1 MEQEEAVTPQ
11 SLLLAF
17 LGMHLLWKPVA
28 VSGASIVDVFGWLG
42 VGQPATRSLLAR
54 MTDRG
59 MLDRHKIG
67 RKTYYSLTPHGSR
80 ILDDGSRK
88 VWRGAG
94 HSSWDGQWTT
104 IVLSVPEDSRHLRHR
119 ARSRLGWSG
128 FGNTSSGLWV
138 APGRHDVAAILGP
151 EFEGADITV
160 LIGRT
165 IPPTTDESLVAA
177 AFDLDEIARGYS
189 AFVARWSSVRVADLG
204 ESDAFAARVRLQ
216 AQWLSLGR
224 ADPLLPASLLPVG
237 WPAEEAE
244 RLFRRLDA
252 TLDRASIGIEADGL
266 DSVVVE
272 RDTAAHTI
280 LDANNAVSSS
290 A

>member
-1 MEQEEAVTPQ
+1 MEKEEVSTPQ

-17 LGMHLLWKPVA
+17 LGMHLLWKPIA
-28 VSGASIVDVFGWLG
+28 ISGASIVDIFGWMG
-42 VGQPATRSLLAR
+42 VGGPATRSLLAR

-59 MLDRHKIG
+59 MIDRHKIG

-94 HSSWDGQWTT
+94 HPSWDGQWTT
-104 IVLSVPEDSRHLRHR
+104 IVMSVPEDSRHLRHR
-119 ARSRLGWSG
+119 ARSRLGWAG
-128 FGNTSSGLWV
+128 FGNTPSGLWV
-138 APGRHDVAAILGP
+138 APGRHDVAAILGS
-151 EFEGADITV
+151 EFDGVDITV
-160 LIGRT
+160 MIGRT
-165 IPPTTDESLVAA
+165 IPPTTDRSLVSA
-177 AFDLDEIARGYS
+177 AFDLDEIARRYA
-189 AFVARWSSVRVADLG
+189 AFVSRWSTTTATGLT
-204 ESDAFAARVRLQ
+204 ESDAFATRVRLQ

-224 ADPLLPASLLPVG
+224 ADPLLPASLLPDG

-252 TLDRASIGIEADGL
+252 TLDRASIGIEAGGL
-266 DSVVVE
+266 DSVVLQRV
-272 RDTAAHTI
+272 
-280 LDANNAVSSS
+280 LDSSNAVSSS